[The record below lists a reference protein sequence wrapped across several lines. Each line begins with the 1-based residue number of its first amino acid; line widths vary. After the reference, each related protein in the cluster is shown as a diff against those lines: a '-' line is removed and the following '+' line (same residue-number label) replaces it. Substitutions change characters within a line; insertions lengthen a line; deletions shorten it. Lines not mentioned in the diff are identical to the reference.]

1 MITRF
6 PKLKRVLKK
15 HYFRRKSCF
24 FISIRHFISFW
35 FNPPNPKWHFFFLP
49 IFATTNREGKTNPN
63 QTKPKQKTKDGCIIR
78 RPFVLFTGVTIL
90 LSLTVFHNIVTE
102 TLPQVSDAMPLLGT
116 FSFQGRSV
124 QTKARTFQRANSS
137 RQKIVQNKKVA
148 SFKSSSFYSL
158 WFCAP
163 PILKVC
169 SPISFVS
176 KNLFFFF

>member
-1 MITRF
+1 MT
-6 PKLKRVLKK
+6 
-15 HYFRRKSCF
+15 
-24 FISIRHFISFW
+24 
-35 FNPPNPKWHFFFLP
+35 FFLSP
-49 IFATTNREGKTNPN
+49 DFCNNQTEKEKPN
-63 QTKPKQKTKDGCIIR
+63 QTKPKQKTKHGCIIR

-124 QTKARTFQRANSS
+124 QTKARTFQRANSL

-158 WFCAP
+158 
-163 PILKVC
+163 
-169 SPISFVS
+169 
-176 KNLFFFF
+176 